1 MHANFILV
9 KGTSMLPYLICF
21 GLKEV
26 LAESVLKRN
35 NVMTTLMKKKCGK
48 IQNIGSFHSFSFMF
62 LEYFLY
68 KTRL

>member
-9 KGTSMLPYLICF
+9 KGTSKLPYLMRF

-26 LAESVLKRN
+26 LAESVLKR